1 MKKKGWKVLL
11 VICSIIYIA
20 SLAVVVIALI
30 NNQKSIGEWKTI
42 YSFQPD
48 PKSKIS
54 PEAQNTALKKK
65 IKSYQLRGVYIM
77 IDSAEN
83 RYYLKEGDRIL
94 REGLV
99 STGSGEILVDPRGK
113 RSWVFDTPKGEFFVK
128 SKIQNPYWVK
138 PDWAFIEEGEP
149 IPRRMEERVEG
160 GVLGD
165 YALGFGNG
173 YFLHGTL
180 YTRLLGRNVTHGC
193 VRFGDE
199 DLEAVFKASKIG
211 TKIYIY

>member
-1 MKKKGWKVLL
+1 MKLWKLLIMVFSLLYISVVL
-11 VICSIIYIA
+11 I
-20 SLAVVVIALI
+20 LALAWI
-30 NNQKSIGEWKTI
+30 NNLKLTAEWKTA
-42 YSFQPD
+42 YNFQLD
-48 PKSKIS
+48 PKAKIS
-54 PEAQNTALKKK
+54 PEAQNAALKQK
-65 IKSYQLRGVYIM
+65 IQGLQPKGVYIM
-77 IDSAEN
+77 VDSAEN
-83 RYYLKEGDRIL
+83 KYYLKNNGQTI

-99 STGSGEILVDPRGK
+99 STGSGVILVDPSGK

-149 IPRRMEERVEG
+149 IPKRIEDRIEG

-173 YFLHGTL
+173 YFIHGTL

-193 VRFGDE
+193 VRMADK
-199 DLEAVFKASKIG
+199 DLEEVFKAAKIG
-211 TKIYIY
+211 TRIYIY

>member
-11 VICSIIYIA
+11 VIGSIIYIA

-42 YSFQPD
+42 YNFEPD

-65 IKSYQLRGVYIM
+65 IKSYQPRGVYIM

-83 RYYLKEGDRIL
+83 RYYLKEGDRVI

-149 IPRRMEERVEG
+149 IPRRMEDRVEG

>member
-20 SLAVVVIALI
+20 SLAVLVIALI

-65 IKSYQLRGVYIM
+65 IKSYQPRGVYIM

>member
-20 SLAVVVIALI
+20 SLALVVIALI

-65 IKSYQLRGVYIM
+65 IKSYQPRGVYIM

>member
-1 MKKKGWKVLL
+1 MKFWKILL
-11 VICSIIYIA
+11 VFT
-20 SLAVVVIALI
+20 VVIYTAGLI
-30 NNQKSIGEWKTI
+30 IFVVAWIKDIEQINSWKKVYDFRIDQKEKLT
-42 YSFQPD
+42 
-48 PKSKIS
+48 
-54 PEAQNTALKKK
+54 PEARNAALKKQIRELQPK
-65 IKSYQLRGVYIM
+65 GVYIM

-83 RYYLKEGDRIL
+83 RYYLKKDGETV

-99 STGSGEILVDPRGK
+99 STGSGVILVDPSGK

-149 IPRRMEERVEG
+149 IPKRMEDRVEA

-173 YFLHGTL
+173 YFIHGTL

-193 VRFGDE
+193 VRMGDK
-199 DLEAVFKASKIG
+199 DLEEVFKVSKIG
-211 TKIYIY
+211 TRIYIY

>member
-1 MKKKGWKVLL
+1 MKIWKVML
-11 VICSIIYIA
+11 VLTAVIYLVVLFIFV
-20 SLAVVVIALI
+20 LAWIKDIRQVNSWNEVYAFRI
-30 NNQKSIGEWKTI
+30 
-42 YSFQPD
+42 D
-48 PKSKIS
+48 PKEKLT
-54 PEAQNTALKKK
+54 PEAKNAALKK
-65 IKSYQLRGVYIM
+65 QVNDLRPKGVYIM
-77 IDSAEN
+77 VDSAEN
-83 RYYLKEGDRIL
+83 RYYLKKDGETIK
-94 REGLV
+94 EGLV
-99 STGSGEILVDPRGK
+99 STGSGVVLVDPSGK

-149 IPRRMEERVEG
+149 VPKRMEDRVEG

-193 VRFGDE
+193 VRFADK
-199 DLEAVFKASKIG
+199 DLEEIFKMSKIG
-211 TKIYIY
+211 TRIYIY

>member
-11 VICSIIYIA
+11 FICSIIYIA
-20 SLAVVVIALI
+20 SLALVVIALI

-42 YSFQPD
+42 YNFEPD

-65 IKSYQLRGVYIM
+65 IKSYQPRGVYIM

>member
-1 MKKKGWKVLL
+1 MKIWKFLL
-11 VICSIIYIA
+11 VFF
-20 SLAVVVIALI
+20 SLLYLSAVLILALAWI
-30 NNQKSIGEWKTI
+30 NNLKLAAEWKTI
-42 YSFQPD
+42 YQFQPD
-48 PKSKIS
+48 PRAKLS
-54 PEAQNTALKKK
+54 PEALNASLKKK
-65 IKSYQLRGVYIM
+65 IQDLQPKGIYIM
-77 IDSAEN
+77 VDSAEN
-83 RYYLKEGDRIL
+83 KYYLKKDGQTI

-99 STGSGEILVDPRGK
+99 STGSGVILVDPSGK

-149 IPRRMEERVEG
+149 IPKRMEDRIEG

-173 YFLHGTL
+173 YFIHGTL

-193 VRFGDE
+193 VRMADK
-199 DLEAVFKASKIG
+199 DLEEVFKAAKIG